1 MSYNTSDAQ
10 RLLEA
15 RIDDYMRQSDRGEL
29 VCGNFLTPAEKA
41 YAEIA
46 IRSRRASDRV
56 FFFGG
61 YNGAERKRIFFIPT
75 YLSDLDGGAEEKAR
89 TYCAD
94 ELSAAICALKIKG
107 SGYRS
112 LSHRDYL
119 GSILALG
126 IERREIG
133 DVVVVGE
140 YEAIVFCTDK
150 IRDYLL
156 TGLDKIATDKV
167 KVELFDLP
175 DDFEVKKSTVKISD
189 TVASPRFDCVVGALT
204 NLSREK
210 AQNLINSGL
219 CEIDHLPE
227 IRVDRQIEAGAIISV
242 RGYGKFTVNSFDG
255 ETRRGRIRMSAEKYI

>member
-1 MSYNTSDAQ
+1 MNYNTNDAQ
-10 RLLEA
+10 KLLEA
-15 RIDDYMRQSDRGEL
+15 RIDDGLRQSERGEL

-41 YAEIA
+41 YAEIVV
-46 IRSRRASDRV
+46 RSKRSSDRV

-61 YNGAERKRIFFIPT
+61 YSEAERTRIFFLPS

-89 TYCAD
+89 IYCAD
-94 ELSAAICALKIKG
+94 DFSVAICALKIKG
-107 SGYRS
+107 SGYRA

-119 GSILALG
+119 GSILSLG

-133 DVVVVGE
+133 DIVVVDE
-140 YEAIVFCTDK
+140 CESIVFCTDR

-156 TGLDKIATDKV
+156 TSLDKIATDKV

-175 DDFEVKKSTVKISD
+175 DDFKVEKNTVRIND
-189 TVASPRFDCVVGALT
+189 TVASPRFDCVVGALL

-219 CEIDHLPE
+219 CEVDHLPE
-227 IRVDRQIEAGAIISV
+227 LRVDRQIEAGAIISV
-242 RGYGKFTVNSFDG
+242 RGHGKFSVVSFDG
-255 ETRRGRIRMSAEKYI
+255 ETRRGRIRMSAEKYV